1 MRMSTLIRRDQFEIT
16 PEGITHKPTDA
27 GFMPYP
33 GDSKSGTMRLGQ
45 LGTGSPNGHDY
56 NSEEVQR
63 IMHELWAEYVSANPQ
78 YFR

>member
-1 MRMSTLIRRDQFEIT
+1 MSTLIRRDQFEIT

-27 GFMPYP
+27 GFTPYP
-33 GDSKSGTMRLGQ
+33 GDSKFGTMRLGQ
-45 LGTGSPNGHDY
+45 LGNSSPNGQDY
-56 NSEEVQR
+56 SSKEVQR